1 MARMAERTV
10 TMLLKDWRGG
20 DQAALDEL
28 MPLIYAELHK
38 IAVGYMRRERGDHTL
53 QPTELVAE
61 AYARLADGNA
71 PDLSDR
77 VHFFGIAARTMR
89 QVLVDH
95 ARKHEAEKR
104 GSGEAPATFD
114 EMRLGGDQAST
125 ELLALHE
132 ALEALAKHD
141 ERKVRILELHYF
153 GGLTQDEIATTL
165 DVHVNTVARDM
176 KLGQAWLHRH
186 LG

>member
-1 MARMAERTV
+1 MADRTV
-10 TMLLKDWRGG
+10 TMLLKDWRSG

-38 IAVGYMRRERGDHTL
+38 IAVGYMRRERSDHTL
-53 QPTELVAE
+53 QPTELVGM
-61 AYARLADGNA
+61 AYERLAGGGT
-71 PDLSDR
+71 PDLADR

-95 ARKHEAEKR
+95 ARKHDAEKR
-104 GSGEAPATFD
+104 GSGKADGTFD
-114 EMRLGGDQAST
+114 ELKVGGTEAST

-153 GGLTQDEIATTL
+153 GGLTQDEIATVL
-165 DVHVNTVARDM
+165 DVHVNTVARDI
-176 KLGQAWLHRH
+176 KLAQAWLHRH
-186 LG
+186 LAS